1 MNLKNS
7 IVIIFLL
14 LVSVLYFIKYVKD
27 KKTYWLLAII
37 ATFIVIY
44 MFTPFASDIT
54 KMLENVL
61 IGIIAISFIAI
72 CYLLIKDEKEKNKD
86 K

>member
-1 MNLKNS
+1 LRNI

-14 LVSVLYFIKYVKD
+14 FMAVLYFIKFLKD
-27 KKTYWLLAII
+27 KKAYMLLATI

-44 MFTPFASDIT
+44 FFTPFASDIT
-54 KMLENVL
+54 NTFENVL
-61 IGIIAISFIAI
+61 VGIITILFIAI